1 MKESRK
7 IGLFLF
13 LYTRGELSPA
23 EQEELRSWRNQDPE
37 NEKLFFQMTDPDSL
51 RLVMQEYYK
60 ERDRDFEKLKKQLPQ
75 LAKTSLS
82 GSVDEARR
90 IFSETNVLEDD
101 QTELSENEYTGS
113 GLTPVEYWNSM
124 ISRLDDADQLEG
136 ESKNENKV
144 VPITRR
150 TIKSRLRIKNRLLRY
165 SACAAAIVIALVI
178 INYFTED
185 KRYQNYKA
193 EMVSSDGI
201 KSMVEDFNRG
211 YEAGRAGIK
220 FGKTEKGEPIYIAAN
235 EHKAKKDKTYSL
247 HTAPGGEFILQL
259 PDGTMIWMNAASRIT
274 YPANFDQD
282 TIRIKVE
289 GEVYIE
295 MSKDS
300 SHKILIKPSTVP
312 HVRDQP
318 STIQV
323 QPSSNLNINSYIGHD
338 ELTLTLIQGEAAVKL
353 DTIKNK
359 ILLVK
364 GEQAAIILD
373 MITVVH
379 DVDLTEI
386 IAWKNGEFY
395 YRQAGL
401 PLILPAIAN
410 WYDVDIQYG
419 SQIPDKKISLRMPRT
434 APLSEVLDN
443 LRKQDL
449 HITQRGK
456 IITIW
461 K

>member
-1 MKESRK
+1 MEESRR
-7 IGLFLF
+7 IGILLF
-13 LYTRGELSPA
+13 LYTRDELSPA

-60 ERDRDFEKLKKQLPQ
+60 ERDRDFERLKKQLPQ

-101 QTELSENEYTGS
+101 QADLSENEYAGS
-113 GLTPVEYWNSM
+113 GFSPVEYWNSM
-124 ISRLDDADQLEG
+124 ISRFDDAEQSEG
-136 ESKNENKV
+136 ETKNENKV
-144 VPITRR
+144 VPIVRR
-150 TIKSRLRIKNRLLRY
+150 SIKSRLRIKNWPLRY
-165 SACAAAIVIALVI
+165 LVRVAVIAVFLVI
-178 INYFTED
+178 ANYFTTD
-185 KRYQNYKA
+185 KKYQNYKA

-201 KSMVEDFNRG
+201 KSMAEDFNRG
-211 YEAGRAGIK
+211 FEAGKAGVK
-220 FGKTEKGEPIYIAAN
+220 VQTDKGEPIYIAPN
-235 EHKAKKDKTYSL
+235 EREAKKEKTYSL
-247 HTAPGGEFILQL
+247 HTAPGGEFVLQL

-300 SHKILIKPSTVP
+300 SHKILIKPSTVN
-312 HVRDQP
+312 RQP
-318 STIQV
+318 STIQA

-338 ELTLTLIQGEAAVKL
+338 ELTVTLIQGEAAVKL

-373 MITVVH
+373 IITVVH
-379 DVDLTEI
+379 DVDSTEI

-395 YRQAGL
+395 YKQASL
-401 PLILPAIAN
+401 PLIIPAIAN
-410 WYDVDIQYG
+410 WYGVDIQYG
-419 SQIPDKKISLRMPRT
+419 SQIPDKKISLRMPRS